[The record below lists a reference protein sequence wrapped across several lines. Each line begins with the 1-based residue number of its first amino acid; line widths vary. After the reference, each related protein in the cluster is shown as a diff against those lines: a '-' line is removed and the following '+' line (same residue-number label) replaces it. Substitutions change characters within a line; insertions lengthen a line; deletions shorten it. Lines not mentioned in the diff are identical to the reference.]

1 MMPTDSAELPKSG
14 RASGG
19 VVWPGAKPGCAE
31 DETRVVLLSLNWWR
45 PKDPRTPLGTAY
57 LYSWIASK
65 LRDWKG
71 VRIGFADHHVT
82 EGAAVAVEDVLSADP
97 AVLGIGAYVWNF
109 ELVREV
115 TASLRSRGFGGRIV
129 LGGPEISYGGHELS
143 EEYPFADYFVKGD
156 GEAAF
161 EEVIRAYLEQR
172 EPTGDGIF
180 SRDSKE
186 FDGQAH
192 LPRGEDPIQPQS
204 LPELIPLIV
213 KDGFTRIQ
221 FQRGCIYGCTF
232 CAFPYPDRT
241 FRSLNLSSLRRD
253 LSNLR
258 DAGVQTLAVLDPIF
272 FVDKPRALSILD
284 ALHEELP
291 NTRFEIQSRL
301 EHLNEAIIGRLSTM
315 DVLLECGVQTLD
327 PNVQRI
333 IKRGAGRGQV
343 EAMLRLL
350 HQMGIRFETHLI
362 FGLPLQT
369 TNSFLGDLDLLLNYE
384 PERLRVF
391 PLLDLKGTELSKET
405 QAKFRG
411 MMSFSTSFPRQ
422 VQSTLWMPAEE
433 IATLKQMHAFLE
445 ETMNPASAGVS
456 ATRLYNR
463 FCQSSS
469 QPQPARLPIVA

>member
-1 MMPTDSAELPKSG
+1 MPTESVEPLKREPTSH
-14 RASGG
+14 G
-19 VVWPGAKPGCAE
+19 VVWPRAKSDRAE
-31 DETRVVLLSLNWWR
+31 GETRVVLLSLNWWR

-57 LYSWIASK
+57 LYSWIISK
-65 LRDWKG
+65 FSDSRG
-71 VRIGFADHHVT
+71 VRVGFVDHHVA
-82 EGAAVAVEDVLSADP
+82 EGASVTVQEVLSADP
-97 AVLGIGAYVWNF
+97 AVLGIGVYVWNC

-115 TASLRSRGFGGRIV
+115 AASLRSLGFGGRIV
-129 LGGPEISYGGHELS
+129 LGGPEISYGGRELI

-161 EEVIRAYLEQR
+161 EEIVRACLERR

-186 FDGQAH
+186 FEGQAH
-192 LPRGEDPIQPQS
+192 LPRGGEPIQPQS

-232 CAFPYPDRT
+232 CAFPYPDRA
-241 FRSLNLSSLRRD
+241 FRNLNLSSLRRD

-272 FVDKPRALSILD
+272 FVDKQRALSILD

-291 NTRFEIQSRL
+291 DTRFEIQSRL
-301 EHLNEAIIGRLSTM
+301 EHMSEAIVRRLSTM
-315 DVLLECGVQTLD
+315 NVLLECGVQTLD
-327 PNVQRI
+327 PKVQRI
-333 IKRGAGRGQV
+333 IRRGAARNQI
-343 EAMLRLL
+343 EEMLRLL
-350 HQMGIRFETHLI
+350 QQAGIRFETHLI

-369 TNSFLGDLDLLLNYE
+369 TRSFLGDLDFLLSYE

-391 PLLDLKGTELSKET
+391 PLLDLKGTELSKDT
-405 QAKFRG
+405 QVKFRG
-411 MMSFSTSFPRQ
+411 MMSFSPSFPRQ
-422 VQSTLWMPAEE
+422 VQSTAWMPTDE

-445 ETMNPASAGVS
+445 ETMNPATVGID

-463 FCQSSS
+463 FCRSSS
-469 QPQPARLPIVA
+469 QLGRAPVSIVA